1 MKKHRK
7 MLIYNLFPLLAG
19 PFTKWEKHIKRAANM
34 GFNWIFVNPIQKPGF
49 SGSLYSISDYFDFN
63 PLLIDE
69 DSKLSP
75 KEQVKS
81 AIKSAKTLGMNMMI
95 DLVINHAAFDSPLT
109 KEHPEWFMW
118 ENGKLVHPSCKD
130 NGRTVVWGDL
140 VKFDH
145 RHTKDSEGLFKFF
158 LKVVTFM
165 MDLGFK
171 GFRCDAAYQVPRNIW
186 RRLIKEAKKLDPEVL
201 FFAETLGCTADQT
214 RRTAEAGFDYI
225 FNSSKWWDFNSPWLM
240 EQYNLTREIAPSISF
255 PESHDTPRLCEEL
268 NGNVR
273 GLKQRYFFAALFS
286 AGVMMPIGFE
296 YGFRKKLHVVKTR
309 PEDWEE
315 TNIDLTE
322 FIKKV
327 NDIKRSYVVFQE
339 EAPTEI
345 LYNDNPNIL
354 FMWKGSTFT
363 EEEAL
368 IILNKDIHNRQHF
381 YVDSLKKFVQAG
393 APLKDVS
400 VEYPVEYIAE
410 PFHYELNPGQGLV
423 MTTKRDIVE
432 ED

>member
-1 MKKHRK
+1 

-296 YGFRKKLHVVKTR
+296 YGFRKKLH
-309 PEDWEE
+309 
-315 TNIDLTE
+315 
-322 FIKKV
+322 
-327 NDIKRSYVVFQE
+327 
-339 EAPTEI
+339 
-345 LYNDNPNIL
+345 
-354 FMWKGSTFT
+354 
-363 EEEAL
+363 
-368 IILNKDIHNRQHF
+368 
-381 YVDSLKKFVQAG
+381 
-393 APLKDVS
+393 
-400 VEYPVEYIAE
+400 
-410 PFHYELNPGQGLV
+410 
-423 MTTKRDIVE
+423 
-432 ED
+432 